1 MTETRRVQLVDAFT
15 EEPMTGNPAGVL
27 TDATGLTD
35 DQMAAV
41 ANELGASETA
51 FVRQSENADRGL
63 RYFSPESEVDL
74 CGHAT
79 VAAMAALYDRAQITA
94 DSYTVETNVGVLDV
108 EVEPDGTVWFTQSEP
123 EIRPVDLDVERVADA
138 LGLDEPALTEVGED
152 LPLSYASTGLPFL
165 LVPVSYFEQLS
176 AVDPDLDAIAELCES
191 VGAQGLYAFTFDT
204 LDRASTLHGRAFV
217 PRLGIPEDPVTGTAS
232 GAVCA
237 YLRHHGALDQPDP
250 LVCEQG
256 HFLDRPGRVLVRTG
270 HPPESRPAESDG
282 DGHGDDADEGDTG
295 DADDAGGDAEDA
307 ETGDE
312 SAKSAE
318 SEEPEESAET
328 ENEGGLGA
336 NPTAP
341 TVGGRAVTVLD
352 GDLSIPES
360 DEDDIIEA

>member
-1 MTETRRVQLVDAFT
+1 MSETRRVQLVDAFT

-51 FVRQSENADRGL
+51 FVRQSEDADRRL

-79 VAAMAALYDRAQITA
+79 VAAMSALYDRAQITA

-123 EIRPVDLDVERVADA
+123 EISPVDLAVERVADA
-138 LGLDEPALTEVGED
+138 LGLDEPALSEVGAD
-152 LPLSYASTGLPFL
+152 LPLSRASTGLPFL
-165 LVPVSYFEQLS
+165 MVPVSYFEQLS
-176 AVDPDLDAIAELCES
+176 AVDPDMDAIAELCES
-191 VGAQGLYAFTFDT
+191 ADTQGLYAFTFDT
-204 LDRASTLHGRAFV
+204 LDRTSTLHGRAFV

-270 HPPESRPAESDG
+270 HPPESGPAESDDGESGADAG
-282 DGHGDDADEGDTG
+282 DGDAGDDSGEPDESDRS
-295 DADDAGGDAEDA
+295 DEPDEP
-307 ETGDE
+307 DE
-312 SAKSAE
+312 SAESAE
-318 SEEPEESAET
+318 SSET
-328 ENEGGLGA
+328 ERAGGLGA

-352 GDLSIPES
+352 GDLSIPDS

>member
-1 MTETRRVQLVDAFT
+1 MSETRRVRLVDAFT
-15 EEPMTGNPAGVL
+15 EEPMAGNPAGVV

-35 DQMAAV
+35 DQMGAI

-51 FVRQSENADRGL
+51 FVRQSDAADRRL
-63 RYFSPESEVDL
+63 RYFSPEREVDL

-94 DSYTVETNVGVLDV
+94 DAYTVETNVGVLDV
-108 EVEPDGTVWFTQSEP
+108 EVEADGTVWLTQSEP
-123 EIRPVDLDVERVADA
+123 DVRPVDLEVESVAAA
-138 LGLDEPALTEVGED
+138 LGVEEHALTEVGED
-152 LPLSYASTGLPFL
+152 LPLSYASTGFPFL
-165 LVPVSYFEQLS
+165 VVPVSYFEQLS
-176 AVDPDLDAIAELCES
+176 AIEADQEAIAELCES
-191 VGAQGLYAFTFDT
+191 VGAEGLYAFTFDT
-204 LDRASTLHGRAFV
+204 LDRESTLHGRAFV
-217 PRLGIPEDPVTGTAS
+217 PLAGIPEDPVTGTAS

-270 HPPESRPAESDG
+270 HPAE
-282 DGHGDDADEGDTG
+282 DDASGEDDDGEGTESED
-295 DADDAGGDAEDA
+295 DDA
-307 ETGDE
+307 T
-312 SAKSAE
+312 
-318 SEEPEESAET
+318 
-328 ENEGGLGA
+328 LGA

-352 GDLSIPES
+352 GDLTIPAA

>member
-51 FVRQSENADRGL
+51 FVRRSEDADRRL

-79 VAAMAALYDRAQITA
+79 VAAMSALYDRAQITA

-123 EIRPVDLDVERVADA
+123 EIRPVDLDIGRVADA
-138 LGLDEPALTEVGED
+138 LGLDEPALTEVGAD

-165 LVPVSYFEQLS
+165 MVPVSYFEQLS
-176 AVDPDLDAIAELCES
+176 AVDPDPDAIAKLCES
-191 VGAQGLYAFTFDT
+191 VDAQGLYAFTFDT
-204 LDRASTLHGRAFV
+204 LDSASTLHGRAFV

-270 HPPESRPAESDG
+270 HPPEAGSAESDS
-282 DGHGDDADEGDTG
+282 DGSDDDADES
-295 DADDAGGDAEDA
+295 DAGDDSGAPAGSGEP
-307 ETGDE
+307 DE
-312 SAKSAE
+312 SGEAD
-318 SEEPEESAET
+318 ET
-328 ENEGGLGA
+328 ENEDGLGA
-336 NPTAP
+336 TPTAP

-352 GDLSIPES
+352 GDLSIPEA